1 MTDLYN
7 LLCGYLIY
15 LLLVALHEL
24 GHLLALRWMGFGW
37 RVFQVGPFAFEK
49 RGKETH
55 LVHSSRWLGGR
66 VWALLRP
73 GETFTLQQR
82 VMFFAAGCVVNLVL
96 GIALIY
102 IFCGLSLPHRDLYWP
117 VLIACCFS
125 LFMGVSNLLPYRSR
139 GQYSDGYL
147 LREAW
152 RSRNQKR
159 GHN

>member
-15 LLLVALHEL
+15 LLLVTLHEL

-49 RGKETH
+49 RGQETH
-55 LVHSSRWLGGR
+55 LVYSSHWLEGG
-66 VWALLRP
+66 VGVLLRP
-73 GETFTLQQR
+73 GETFALQQR
-82 VMFFAAGCVVNLVL
+82 LMFYIAGCVVNVVL
-96 GIALIY
+96 GLALIC
-102 IFCGLSLPHRDLYWP
+102 IFYGLSLPHRDIYWP
-117 VLIACCFS
+117 VLMACCLS
-125 LFMGVSNLLPYRSR
+125 LLMGVSNLLPYRWWGR
-139 GQYSDGYL
+139 YSDGYL

-152 RSRNQKR
+152 RSRNQRR